1 VNRVQGPKGTSTRES
16 LGGNHMRGVPPKGG
30 YVAEEGNTL
39 ERKKS
44 QESNGI
50 CVRLT
55 TVRIVTD
62 SRREEGPE
70 VGSPGLS

>member
-1 VNRVQGPKGTSTRES
+1 
-16 LGGNHMRGVPPKGG
+16 MRGVPPKGG